1 MPVLKSLVAAA
12 TLAMLTWAAPLA
24 ARDFTLT
31 ILHTNDVHARIDQV
45 TASGSSCSADNAAR
59 QRCFGGY
66 ARLSTQLAAL
76 RASRPNAITLDAG
89 DVFQGTLFYTLA
101 KSDAVKPFL
110 GALGYDAMTLGN
122 HEFDDGPAELAR
134 FLEGLTVPVVA
145 ANVDASREPL
155 LRGRWQA
162 HRIIEIGGE
171 RIGIVGL
178 TTPETT
184 ITSSPGETIGFGAP
198 IEALRREVSAL
209 QAAGVNKIVALTHL
223 GATVDADLARQVDG
237 VDIYVGGHSHTLL
250 HNGEDPRRQG
260 PYPLVVRT
268 PSGAPALIVQA
279 YYGGLFLGDLQV
291 TFDGA
296 GVVTR
301 WEGDTIPMDAR
312 IARDP
317 GIQAMVDR
325 MAAPL
330 AELRA
335 RQVGVATATL
345 DGSSARCRFAECT
358 LGNLIGDAMLA
369 AASGTQARIAIQ
381 NGGGIRTSIPAGPIT
396 LGQVLEVL
404 PFSNTLATL
413 RLTGADIVAALE
425 HGVSRADDARNE
437 GTGRFPQVAGLR
449 FGFDP
454 SKPVGSRIRAVEV
467 RTAAGGFA
475 PIDPNAIYP
484 VATNDFLRK
493 GGDGYAMFR
502 DKAIDA
508 YDAGPNLEDVLTA
521 HIQALGGTVTPT
533 LEGRVV
539 RID

>member
-1 MPVLKSLVAAA
+1 MPLRKFVCAAA
-12 TLAMLTWAAPLA
+12 TLAMLTWATPLV

-31 ILHTNDVHARIDQV
+31 VLHTNDVHARIDQV
-45 TASGSSCSADNAAR
+45 TASGSFCSAENAAR

-66 ARLSTQLAAL
+66 ARLATKLATL

-101 KSDAVKPFL
+101 KSNAVKPFVE
-110 GALGYDAMTLGN
+110 ALGYDAMTLGN

-134 FLEGLTVPVVA
+134 FLDGLAVPVVA

-155 LRGRWQA
+155 LRGRWRA

-184 ITSSPGETIGFGAP
+184 ITSSPGETIVFGEP
-198 IEALRREVSAL
+198 IEALRREVSTL

-223 GATVDADLARQVDG
+223 GAVVDADLARQVDG
-237 VDIYVGGHSHTLL
+237 VDVYVGGHSHTLL
-250 HNGEDPRRQG
+250 HNGDEPRRQG

-279 YYGGLFLGDLQV
+279 YFGGLFLGDLQV
-291 TFDGA
+291 TFDSA

-312 IARDP
+312 IPRNPA
-317 GIQAMVDR
+317 IQEMVDR

-335 RQVGVATATL
+335 RQVGFATTTL

-358 LGNLIGDAMLA
+358 LGNLIADAMLA

-381 NGGGIRTSIPAGPIT
+381 NSGGIRTSIPAGPIT

-425 HGVSRADDARNE
+425 HGVSRAEDARNE

-454 SKPVGSRIRAVEV
+454 SRPVGNRIRAVEI
-467 RTAAGGFA
+467 RTAEGGFA
-475 PIDPNAIYP
+475 PIDPAAVYP
-484 VATNDFLRK
+484 VVTNDFLRK
-493 GGDGYAMFR
+493 GGDGYAVLR
-502 DKAIDA
+502 DKAIDV

-521 HIQALGGTVTPT
+521 HIQALGGTVAPG
-533 LEGRVV
+533 LEGRVI
-539 RID
+539 RIE

>member
-237 VDIYVGGHSHTLL
+237 VNIYVGGHSHTLL

>member
-1 MPVLKSLVAAA
+1 MPVLKSFVAAA

-45 TASGSSCSADNAAR
+45 TASGSSCSADNVAR

-145 ANVDASREPL
+145 ANVDARREPL

-223 GATVDADLARQVDG
+223 GVTVDADLARQVDG

-279 YYGGLFLGDLQV
+279 FFGGLFLGDLQV

-312 IARDP
+312 IGRDP
-317 GIQAMVDR
+317 GIQALVDR

-345 DGSSARCRFAECT
+345 DGHPVEIVAGFDRR
-358 LGNLIGDAMLA
+358 LGDYFLQIIDERNDMLY
-369 AASGTQARIAIQ
+369 
-381 NGGGIRTSIPAGPIT
+381 TSLQEPLLDWTDI
-396 LGQVLEVL
+396 
-404 PFSNTLATL
+404 ATL
-413 RLTGADIVAALE
+413 RAKVAEL
-425 HGVSRADDARNE
+425 
-437 GTGRFPQVAGLR
+437 GLR
-449 FGFDP
+449 LPAQLVDE
-454 SKPVGSRIRAVEV
+454 VE
-467 RTAAGGFA
+467 
-475 PIDPNAIYP
+475 
-484 VATNDFLRK
+484 
-493 GGDGYAMFR
+493 GDGR
-502 DKAIDA
+502 RR
-508 YDAGPNLEDVLTA
+508 AGNRIVRHLADGPP
-521 HIQALGGTVTPT
+521 VT
-533 LEGRVV
+533 LLAG
-539 RID
+539 

>member
-45 TASGSSCSADNAAR
+45 TASGSSCSADNVAR

-223 GATVDADLARQVDG
+223 GVTVDADLARQVDG

-425 HGVSRADDARNE
+425 HGVSRAEDARNE

-475 PIDPNAIYP
+475 PIDPTAIYP

>member
-1 MPVLKSLVAAA
+1 MPVLKSFVAAA

-45 TASGSSCSADNAAR
+45 TASGSSCSADNVAR

-145 ANVDASREPL
+145 ANVDARREPL

-223 GATVDADLARQVDG
+223 GVTVDADLARQVDG

-279 YYGGLFLGDLQV
+279 FFGGLFLGDLQV

-312 IARDP
+312 IGRDP

-425 HGVSRADDARNE
+425 HGVSRAEDARNE

-475 PIDPNAIYP
+475 PIDPTAIYP